1 MARTVAQAGA
11 TLALCDIKMDSLS
24 ALLPTLE
31 GTGHTAHQVDLRSVQ
46 QITDCVKEIVAQHGR
61 IDGLIN
67 GAGTSKRLGFLD
79 VDEELYD
86 MIMDVNLKAAFFMGQ
101 QVTLQ
106 SMRHTGGKI
115 INIASYNSTRI
126 CGGSSV
132 YGCAK
137 SGILGLTRSMA
148 VEWGKFNIQANA
160 IAPGFIDTPL
170 VRELKEDRARMSVI
184 EDLTCCRRM
193 AKPEELM
200 GMTVLLLSDASSYMT
215 GQVYN
220 VDGGAIAGGTP
231 WYFPDEILI
240 DKDNEKFFVIPSSEN
255 NKNALFRGP
264 PQERRPLFSIHER
277 RFFLMQMTFRWYGEG
292 NDSVSLADIKQ
303 IPGVTGIVWA
313 LHNKQAG
320 EIWTIEE
327 IQEVADQLA
336 PYGFNMDVVESV
348 NIHDDIKIGLP
359 TRDQY
364 IENYKTTLRNFGGIR
379 RQGRLL

>member
-1 MARTVAQAGA
+1 MNVTEKLRRMYSLEGKVVVITGAAGGICSEMARTVAQAGA
-11 TLALCDIKMDSLS
+11 TLAQCDIKMDSLS

-231 WYFPDEILI
+231 WYFPT
-240 DKDNEKFFVIPSSEN
+240 K
-255 NKNALFRGP
+255 
-264 PQERRPLFSIHER
+264 
-277 RFFLMQMTFRWYGEG
+277 Y
-292 NDSVSLADIKQ
+292 
-303 IPGVTGIVWA
+303 
-313 LHNKQAG
+313 
-320 EIWTIEE
+320 
-327 IQEVADQLA
+327 
-336 PYGFNMDVVESV
+336 
-348 NIHDDIKIGLP
+348 
-359 TRDQY
+359 
-364 IENYKTTLRNFGGIR
+364 
-379 RQGRLL
+379 